1 MAEKRG
7 ERFSF
12 ETYKEGEEVVLRID
26 AEDYPFFPS
35 IEDSEVCM
43 STVIDKLVETPGITR
58 VVFSQKR
65 DYEYDYGQVMMLA
78 EVGKLRNQLIKSQV
92 MAALSSLGGVFSGP
106 AGTRRNFE
114 IRNILYNKLRSDPVA
129 AYVGLR
135 RIYRQEKLEAG
146 RMQKQDAAT
155 GKYVALLESLL
166 NALEKTELMN
176 MAKPHLADYKEGDR
190 TIYHAVFSPV
200 AKPDFMFTRLMAAF
214 PQDGEEIDSY
224 TVHGTDVTIF
234 KLPSTVQYL
243 YHIIPPE
250 FKLSEDKYE
259 LLDAAKRII
268 SEHKPTRS
276 EFIDPER
283 VRQVFFNVGSDLVE
297 ELAGQRQLK
306 LRSRETEELAEILVR
321 YTIGFGLIEVLLK
334 DEKIQD
340 ITANSPMGRLPI
352 FIVHQDYDDCMT
364 NIVPTVNDADS
375 WATKL
380 RLMSGRPLD
389 EANPILDTEL
399 LVPGARARVAVV
411 GEPLNPVGLAY
422 SFRRHRDKPWT
433 FPLFIRS
440 RMMTPLS
447 AGLLSFLI
455 DGSRTMLVA
464 GTRSA
469 GKTSLLGAVMV
480 EIMRKYRI
488 LSIEDT
494 LELPVAALKK
504 LNYNIQSMKV
514 ASALT
519 RGTTEV
525 SADEGIRA
533 TLRMGDSALIVGE
546 VRSSVRGDQEV
557 FVIEKGLTRR
567 IPIKDVETLSTD
579 DCVLPTVDFNLKTK
593 LLPLTAFVKH
603 PSRKKLLEV
612 LTRTGRNVVVT
623 HDHSLF
629 TASNNFKITPIECK
643 DLKIGSQIIIPTN
656 IPVGYNDIESL
667 NLMEILPQLR
677 LKGFE
682 EPLKQVI
689 SVLGYKQATELCEIK
704 SNDVYKYL
712 RKGKH
717 QKTNIP
723 ASAFERIT
731 HTANVTFDPNQLSV
745 TKGTGN
751 EIPAIIPINDDFCAF
766 LGYLVSEGFYSYE
779 KGKGANTV
787 LTNSDERVLADITAI
802 SERVFKITPRRR
814 EVHGAGKSYQLTIS
828 SVALAELLKWL
839 ECGRICTEKRVPS
852 VIFGLSKKKIAA
864 FLRTLYEGDGSI
876 TVSKSSGNSIRYYTT
891 SMKLAEDVSYL
902 LLSFGIVAKIYKK
915 DNVKGNPMWTV
926 EFKSREMVES
936 FMDNIGFRF
945 KGKELLKRG
954 WAHSRAN
961 TVNFDAK
968 ELKNHLRKYPRKYR
982 HLFRFSRCSK
992 PYLQKVVNDPECD
1005 ASDRLRAF
1013 ANGDYYLDEVTEIKE
1028 INLDEPESVYDLS
1041 VSPSQNFVGGF
1052 GGILLHNTEAQALYE
1067 AMRVGALA
1075 NVVAGTIHG
1084 DSPYGVF
1091 DRVVN
1096 DLKVPRTSFKATDV
1110 IVVANPIRSP
1120 DGLHRWRRMTQIT
1133 EVGKYW
1139 ENDPLLEKGF
1149 KDLMKYESRS
1159 DQLEPT
1165 VDLLNGESD
1174 ILKAVA
1180 ANVKEWAGS
1189 WDAVWDN
1196 ILLRSQIKEAIVAA
1210 ADKSGQAELLEAP
1223 FVVQSNDEFHKL
1235 AESVKDETGAYDNK
1249 RIFFEWSEWLKKA
1262 IKRKEIEL
1270 V

>member
-1 MAEKRG
+1 MVEKRG
-7 ERFSF
+7 EYFSY

-26 AEDYPFFPS
+26 AEKCPFFPS
-35 IEDSEVCM
+35 VEDSEVCM

-65 DYEYDYGQVMMLA
+65 DYEYDYMQVRMLA
-78 EVGKLRNQLIKSQV
+78 EIGKLRNQLVKSQILV
-92 MAALSSLGGVFSGP
+92 ALNSLGGIFSGP
-106 AGTRRNFE
+106 GGARRNFE
-114 IRNILYNKLRSDPVA
+114 IRNILYNRLRNDPVA
-129 AYVGLR
+129 AYVELR
-135 RIYRQEKLEAG
+135 RIYRQEKLESE
-146 RMQKQDAAT
+146 RLQKGDAAT

-176 MAKPHLADYKEGDR
+176 RVKPHLRDYKEGDR
-190 TIYHAVFSPV
+190 SIYRAVFSPV
-200 AKPDFMFTRLMAAF
+200 AKPDFMFTRLMASF

-243 YHIIPPE
+243 YHIVPPE

-283 VRQVFFNVGSDLVE
+283 VRQVFFNVSSDLVE
-297 ELAGQRQLK
+297 ELANQRQLK
-306 LRSRETEELAEILVR
+306 LRSKETEELAEILVR

-340 ITANSPMGRLPI
+340 ITANSPMGRLPL

-399 LVPGARARVAVV
+399 LVPGARARVAVI

-422 SFRRHRDKPWT
+422 SFRRHRDRPWT
-433 FPLFIRS
+433 FPLFIKNK
-440 RMMTPLS
+440 MMTPLS

-455 DGSRTMLVA
+455 DGSRTLLVA

-480 EIMRKYRI
+480 EVMRKYRMI
-488 LSIEDT
+488 TLEDT
-494 LELPVAALKK
+494 LELPVSALKK

-519 RGTTEV
+519 KGTTEV

-533 TLRMGDSALIVGE
+533 TLRMGDSCLIVGE
-546 VRSSVRGDQEV
+546 VRSV
-557 FVIEKGLTRR
+557 
-567 IPIKDVETLSTD
+567 
-579 DCVLPTVDFNLKTK
+579 
-593 LLPLTAFVKH
+593 
-603 PSRKKLLEV
+603 
-612 LTRTGRNVVVT
+612 
-623 HDHSLF
+623 
-629 TASNNFKITPIECK
+629 
-643 DLKIGSQIIIPTN
+643 
-656 IPVGYNDIESL
+656 
-667 NLMEILPQLR
+667 
-677 LKGFE
+677 
-682 EPLKQVI
+682 
-689 SVLGYKQATELCEIK
+689 
-704 SNDVYKYL
+704 
-712 RKGKH
+712 
-717 QKTNIP
+717 
-723 ASAFERIT
+723 
-731 HTANVTFDPNQLSV
+731 
-745 TKGTGN
+745 
-751 EIPAIIPINDDFCAF
+751 
-766 LGYLVSEGFYSYE
+766 
-779 KGKGANTV
+779 
-787 LTNSDERVLADITAI
+787 
-802 SERVFKITPRRR
+802 
-814 EVHGAGKSYQLTIS
+814 
-828 SVALAELLKWL
+828 
-839 ECGRICTEKRVPS
+839 
-852 VIFGLSKKKIAA
+852 
-864 FLRTLYEGDGSI
+864 
-876 TVSKSSGNSIRYYTT
+876 
-891 SMKLAEDVSYL
+891 
-902 LLSFGIVAKIYKK
+902 
-915 DNVKGNPMWTV
+915 
-926 EFKSREMVES
+926 
-936 FMDNIGFRF
+936 
-945 KGKELLKRG
+945 
-954 WAHSRAN
+954 
-961 TVNFDAK
+961 
-968 ELKNHLRKYPRKYR
+968 
-982 HLFRFSRCSK
+982 
-992 PYLQKVVNDPECD
+992 
-1005 ASDRLRAF
+1005 
-1013 ANGDYYLDEVTEIKE
+1013 
-1028 INLDEPESVYDLS
+1028 
-1041 VSPSQNFVGGF
+1041 
-1052 GGILLHNTEAQALYE
+1052 EAQALYE
-1067 AMRVGALA
+1067 AMRIGALA

-1096 DLKVPRTSFKATDV
+1096 DLKVPRTSFKATDI

-1149 KDLMKYESRS
+1149 KDLMKYESKS

-1174 ILKAVA
+1174 ILKSVA

-1210 ADKSGQAELLEAP
+1210 ADKSGQDELLEAG

-1235 AESVKDETGAYDNK
+1235 AESIKDETGAYDNK
-1249 RIFFEWSEWLKKA
+1249 RIFFEWNGWLKKA
-1262 IKRKEIEL
+1262 IKRKEIEI